1 MHECTLAKNKTKWK
15 HKNKQTK
22 NSKPTNKQ
30 TKPQTNHKFPKADRD
45 IAEDEKITKWV
56 NTQLLA

>member
-1 MHECTLAKNKTKWK
+1 MSALWQKQNKTKAQ
-15 HKNKQTK
+15 KQTNK
-22 NSKPTNKQ
+22 TSKPTNKQ